1 MLPCLLQQKIK
12 LSHFLCPSFL
22 SANALLDFKN
32 TFYLCSRVR
41 GKVLKFRYFNL
52 VTRELKTISDNENRA
67 LCSALIT
74 VDIKYFLVVLVH

>member
-1 MLPCLLQQKIK
+1 MLQRLLQQKIK

-41 GKVLKFRYFNL
+41 GKVLKFRYLNS

-67 LCSALIT
+67 LCSALNT
-74 VDIKYFLVVLVH
+74 VNI